1 MRRFRRPALGAAVL
15 ALGLVLSACR
25 PGGGG
30 TTQTE
35 EDKGTVVVG
44 VSGAFAEN
52 QIVAEMYAQVL
63 EEAGYEVQ
71 RQLSIETRETSQPSL
86 EEGEIDLKP
95 EYLLSLLLFY
105 DSDAGALTDPQEVV
119 EELEPVLEEK
129 DISVLEPSQAND
141 TNALVVTKETAEEF
155 ELTTIAD
162 LEPVAGQLVFGGPAE
177 CPERPLC
184 QIGLTEKHQIE
195 FERFEPIG
203 ACDAP
208 TATALKE
215 GAIDVAL
222 LCSTQSVIA
231 SEGHV
236 VLEDEEG
243 AVSGADHI
251 TPVIRTSV
259 LNDEI
264 EELLNEVSAALTTE
278 KILDLNSKVEIDR
291 EDADAVAKQ
300 FLTDEGIL

>member
-155 ELTTIAD
+155 DLTTIAD
-162 LEPVAGQLVFGGPAE
+162 LQPVAGQLVFGGPPE

-184 QIGLTEKHQIE
+184 QIGLTEKHQLE
-195 FERFEPIG
+195 FESFEPIG

-208 TATALKE
+208 TATALNE

-222 LCSTQSVIA
+222 LCSTQSVILA
-231 SEGHV
+231 EGHV

-243 AVSGADHI
+243 AISGADHI

-291 EDADAVAKQ
+291 EDADAVARE